1 MDVIDAKLWAIGV
14 AHQISVTRA
23 EVPTAHGVMPGP
35 ATNNSQTAI
44 RRTAHLD
51 PVQGQQLARAMINHA
66 RALCAHSIEAVIHQV
81 PGHSCIPRIA
91 EADY

>member
-44 RRTAHLD
+44 RRKAHLD
-51 PVQGQQLARAMINHA
+51 PVQG
-66 RALCAHSIEAVIHQV
+66 
-81 PGHSCIPRIA
+81 
-91 EADY
+91 